1 MSVFEQDMQALY
13 FGSMPVEHIFLTEYM
28 PAARGDYVKVYLM
41 CLYHSRLPGDEAK
54 VEDISREL
62 GLEMPMVENALR
74 YWERRGL
81 LVVIAGDTPR
91 YQMRSAI
98 QRALTGE
105 PLTADNAFVQFSE
118 NVYSLFGES
127 RKVRPSEIS
136 MAYEWVEE
144 EGLSPDA
151 VLALLR
157 HMWTLRGPQFNFQ
170 LAGQLAVKLRESG
183 IRDAADAESYLAYE
197 ETVHRGA
204 QAVLRR
210 LGRRRMPS
218 EDELALYRK
227 WTGDWGYTQ
236 DAVYREYEVSERQ
249 HRAIDLFVPD
259 MMLTEAQL
267 DEYYETQF
275 LAPDRERYSE
285 NIPLYERE
293 ILSANNASFYTP
305 KGYRNIRQ
313 ILLEYPE
320 SVETALKPFTARM
333 KTSAESV
340 GKAYVA
346 LADAA
351 VKAEDWSELDAPRA
365 EYDRAVEAL
374 EKTGR
379 ALADE
384 RKRLMMPLIQ
394 DTLDAIDERLDAGID
409 FKSLI
414 AKYSADVSEKN
425 VTGAG
430 YPLHPD
436 SEGWPEEFIVAGMAL
451 EKPGDISEPV
461 LTDRGVHILYYD
473 SDLPSGDHVLTDDER
488 QTLAG
493 SALYYYQTQAL
504 IEMFEEWKPD
514 YDIEI
519 HPEMLTY

>member
-157 HMWTLRGPQFNFQ
+157 HMWTLRGPQFSFQ
-170 LAGQLAVKLRESG
+170 LAGQTAVKLRESG
-183 IRDAADAESYLAYE
+183 VRDAADAESWLSYE
-197 ETVHRGA
+197 ESAHRGA

-227 WTGDWGYTQ
+227 WTGEWGYSQ
-236 DAVYREYEVSERQ
+236 DAVLEACQATTAAGEPTFKYLDGILSRLKQGGEGPADAQGMAETLDKGREEMKLTSEMLNALGSRLRPEAAAPIYRELAANRP
-249 HRAIDLFVPD
+249 HDLIVYAAKECARNGKGTLED
-259 MMLTEAQL
+259 LT
-267 DEYYETQF
+267 
-275 LAPDRERYSE
+275 R
-285 NIPLYERE
+285 
-293 ILSANNASFYTP
+293 
-305 KGYRNIRQ
+305 
-313 ILLEYPE
+313 LLESWE
-320 SVETALKPFTARM
+320 KRGLSTAEE
-333 KTSAESV
+333 AE
-340 GKAYVA
+340 AYVRH
-346 LADAA
+346 
-351 VKAEDWSELDAPRA
+351 VRELDA
-365 EYDRAVEAL
+365 
-374 EKTGR
+374 
-379 ALADE
+379 
-384 RKRLMMPLIQ
+384 
-394 DTLDAIDERLDAGID
+394 
-409 FKSLI
+409 
-414 AKYSADVSEKN
+414 
-425 VTGAG
+425 
-430 YPLHPD
+430 
-436 SEGWPEEFIVAGMAL
+436 
-451 EKPGDISEPV
+451 V
-461 LTDRGVHILYYD
+461 L
-473 SDLPSGDHVLTDDER
+473 
-488 QTLAG
+488 
-493 SALYYYQTQAL
+493 
-504 IEMFEEWKPD
+504 
-514 YDIEI
+514 
-519 HPEMLTY
+519 